1 MIFTN
6 NMSKIIF
13 AFNKFYYDLVRD
25 MKTAIATSSSSSSS
39 AGTGAT
45 AGASDLKK
53 AIKKAFS
60 VKEMECRVAFD
71 VYKSKL
77 MSLNLLDLSTPEN
90 RALPLL
96 VHVHPGMENDIV
108 CSVGVVL
115 DTVGEPILTSYLSLF
130 ALIATIEEDDDAL
143 LSMTLKAIQA
153 WQSNDVIAFKEL
165 SDQILDE
172 DVKAR
177 LNQLGLPPSSSSSSS
192 SGTTNDNQNENKNQ
206 TENDFMHT
214 SKIGSLARE
223 IAEDLD
229 LGDVQKPEDILNR
242 GIGDIVGKVSS
253 KLQEKF
259 QNGSIKQDDLMRE
272 AMQFMGG
279 GGDMV
284 ANMMKMMGQMKG
296 AGGGGFPFPP
306 PGTSTGNTGP
316 SGGGDRESNATLERL
331 RKKINSKK

>member
-1 MIFTN
+1 
-6 NMSKIIF
+6 MSKIIF

-25 MKTAIATSSSSSSS
+25 TKTAVEA
-39 AGTGAT
+39 AN
-45 AGASDLKK
+45 LKK
-53 AIKKAFS
+53 TIKKAFS
-60 VKEMECRVAFD
+60 VKEMDSRVAFD
-71 VYKSKL
+71 VYKNQLFLINLS
-77 MSLNLLDLSTPEN
+77 LLDSSIPLSSEN
-90 RALPLL
+90 RELPLL
-96 VHVHPGMENDIV
+96 VNPSTQEVV

-115 DTVGEPILTSYLSLF
+115 DTVGPVILSSYLSLF

-153 WQSNDVIAFKEL
+153 WQSNDVIAYKEL
-165 SDQILDE
+165 SDQILDD

-177 LNQLGLPPSSSSSSS
+177 LNQLGLPPISTSSSSTS
-192 SGTTNDNQNENKNQ
+192 TNSNSKEN
-206 TENDFMHT
+206 ENDFMHT

-259 QNGSIKQDDLMRE
+259 QNGSIKQDDLMKE

-284 ANMMKMMGQMKG
+284 ANMMKMMSQMKG
-296 AGGGGFPFPP
+296 AGGGGGFPFPTP
-306 PGTSTGNTGP
+306 HASAGN
-316 SGGGDRESNATLERL
+316 GGDKETNATLERL

>member
-1 MIFTN
+1 
-6 NMSKIIF
+6 MSKIIF

-25 MKTAIATSSSSSSS
+25 MKTAIATSS
-39 AGTGAT
+39 TGAIAT
-45 AGASDLKK
+45 TGASDLKK

-60 VKEMECRVAFD
+60 VKEMESRVAFD

-90 RALPLL
+90 RELPLL
-96 VHVHPGMENDIV
+96 VHPGIENNVV
-108 CSVGVVL
+108 CTIGVVL

-177 LNQLGLPPSSSSSSS
+177 LNQLGLPPSSS

-316 SGGGDRESNATLERL
+316 SGGGGGDRESNATLERL

>member
-1 MIFTN
+1 
-6 NMSKIIF
+6 MSKIIF

-25 MKTAIATSSSSSSS
+25 MKTAIATSS
-39 AGTGAT
+39 TGAIAT
-45 AGASDLKK
+45 TGSNDLKK

-60 VKEMECRVAFD
+60 VKEMESRVAFD

-77 MSLNLLDLSTPEN
+77 ISLNLLDLSTPEN
-90 RALPLL
+90 RELPLL
-96 VHVHPGMENDIV
+96 VHPGIENNVV
-108 CSVGVVL
+108 CTIGVVL

-177 LNQLGLPPSSSSSSS
+177 LNQLGLPPSSS

>member
-1 MIFTN
+1 
-6 NMSKIIF
+6 MSKIIF

-39 AGTGAT
+39 SSAGSGSGAT

-108 CSVGVVL
+108 CTVGVVL
-115 DTVGEPILTSYLSLF
+115 DTVGESILTSYLSLF

-177 LNQLGLPPSSSSSSS
+177 LNQLGLPPSSSS
-192 SGTTNDNQNENKNQ
+192 GTTNENENQNKNQ

-316 SGGGDRESNATLERL
+316 PSGGGGDRESNATLERL